1 MGKETFSTGNIL
13 KWKNRT
19 KKKKLYT
26 LAKRTNYNKPLNP
39 VELTAHVKNN

>member
-1 MGKETFSTGNIL
+1 MGKDTFSTGNIL

-19 KKKKLYT
+19 KKKLYT
-26 LAKRTNYNKPLNP
+26 LAKRANYNKPRYP